1 MSVSGPMSL
10 IEKLLEDQ
18 KLAMKSKD
26 ALKLST
32 IRLLRSSVSYAQI
45 DKGSKLTDDEVLA
58 LLSREAKRRREAIDA
73 AVSGARTDVAEK
85 EQAELEIINT
95 YLPQQLDEAEIEALA
110 REIVDQ
116 IGATGPKDRGK
127 VMGPL
132 MQRIRGKADG
142 KLVGQVVERLLQ
154 GQAL

>member
-1 MSVSGPMSL
+1 MSL